1 MIIEK
6 KSKDQKNFTLKYIDL
21 SHIIL
26 DGLNVG
32 NFTPKISTESQ
43 DVKNLPIVEFT
54 NHSIKRLTFFFNF

>member
-32 NFTPKISTESQ
+32 NFPPKISTESEMSPNIGFIFQ
-43 DVKNLPIVEFT
+43 AKFKNHPF
-54 NHSIKRLTFFFNF
+54 K

>member
-21 SHIIL
+21 SLIIL
-26 DGLNVG
+26 DGLNKG

-43 DVKNLPIVEFT
+43 TSKIPNSRIQDSS
-54 NHSIKRLTFFFNF
+54 H